1 MRSRS
6 YSLVCQKLNM
16 VSRNRLDVASMT
28 TNLLRH
34 YSDQATRFVSI
45 QLIEGDQK
53 YISPRKGFSCA
64 YRIQQGGESCSQY
77 AKRQIQK
84 RGLLNAIALVGR
96 RFQAC
101 KAAGL
106 TLQSRAY
113 SVGNQ
118 RYLIGT
124 IRGKYIV
131 AKADGGDC
139 ATACSG
145 CVEVT
150 ACCYYCSGDNP
161 DNRDTSF

>member
-1 MRSRS
+1 M
-6 YSLVCQKLNM
+6 
-16 VSRNRLDVASMT
+16 
-28 TNLLRH
+28 
-34 YSDQATRFVSI
+34 
-45 QLIEGDQK
+45 
-53 YISPRKGFSCA
+53 KGIKNIFRQGKEFSCA

-84 RGLLNAIALVGR
+84 RGLLKAIPLVGR

-101 KAAGL
+101 KSAGL

-131 AKADGGDC
+131 TKADGGDC
-139 ATACSG
+139 ATACSA

-150 ACCYYCSGDNP
+150 ACCYYISGDNP
-161 DNRDTSF
+161 DN